1 MAKQLQIR
9 GGTTVQHSTFTGA
22 LREITIDTDKDV
34 VVVHDGTTTGGFPL
48 AKQTSVDSKVT
59 KVTSTDNAVVRFN
72 GTTGDVQNSGVII
85 DDNNNVG
92 IGVTPSAW
100 SSGEKAIELPHYG
113 YFATKGPVCRVA
125 SNVYDNAGQKYTMT
139 SYASMYEQSAG
150 THLWKTAPS
159 GTAGNTIAFTQAMTL
174 GSNGNLLVGTTTDN
188 GVDKLQVNGSIAL
201 NNQIKIIPYNI
212 LGVGSITIPLPTNTI
227 SGYVTVGVSRWDT
240 PSLSVVYFSKDI
252 FYGHPTTVIE
262 NKINS
267 AVSSAVLTSGSSST
281 LTLTFPYGTESWGN
295 VLLTI
300 IY

>member
-1 MAKQLQIR
+1 MAASNLNLGKAS
-9 GGTTVQHSTFTGA
+9 GGVLNIQPA
-22 LREITIDTDKDV
+22 
-34 VVVHDGTTTGGFPL
+34 DGTTN
-48 AKQTSVDSKVT
+48 TSLVLPASGTVVATDVA
-59 KVTSTDNAVVRFN
+59 VTDNAIARYD
-72 GTTGDVQNSGVII
+72 GTTGKLQNSGVII
-85 DDNNNVG
+85 DDGGNVG
-92 IGVTPSAW
+92 IGTSSPSSSLTIKDGLTLISQFGNATPRPAIT
-100 SSGEKAIELPHYG
+100 SG
-113 YFATKGPVCRVA
+113 V
-125 SNVYDNAGQKYTMT
+125 QKYGVHAGT
-139 SYASMYEQSAG
+139 SNFDDGFIRLSAG
-150 THLWKTAPS
+150 GGTGASTKSYIDIS
-159 GTAGNTIAFTQAMTL
+159 GYSSVSDMNMNIVFGCAGAERVRIGA
-174 GSNGNLLVGTTTDN
+174 SGNVMIGTTTDN
-188 GVDKLQVNGSIAL
+188 GVDKLQVAGSIAL

-240 PSLSVVYFSKDI
+240 PSLSVVYFSKDV